1 MEQKKVAIKELV
13 IKMIHESVEHMIR
26 NVDIALNSGCI
37 DVEGWDEKNQP
48 MLIPKSILT
57 ALLENELSQYDA
69 KGTSFE
75 AKIRKESR
83 NIQKFI

>member
-1 MEQKKVAIKELV
+1 MEDKKAAIKELV
-13 IKMIHESVEHMIR
+13 TKMIHESVEHMIR
-26 NVDIALNSGCI
+26 NVDAALNSGCI

-48 MLIPKSILT
+48 MLIPKSILI
-57 ALLENELSQYDA
+57 AILQNELSQYGA

-83 NIQKFI
+83 NIRKFI